1 MAHYADT
8 TDVREEAGNILV
20 VDFSD
25 AEIVE
30 EQEAAYD
37 FISSA
42 IGAYDTSNSKI
53 AALKKLEIK
62 MAASFVLD
70 HFSQYK
76 DKASEKLNQ
85 AMKLLETLKLGLT
98 GESADIGD
106 RFSTTAYASYSAAMS
121 EDRTQTTVLPY
132 SSMRPITGGID
143 DIGEEPYQ
151 REWYCYTPVKT
162 RPV

>member
-25 AEIVE
+25 PEIVE
-30 EQEAAYD
+30 EQEASYD

-42 IGAYDTSNSKI
+42 VGPYDDTNSKI

-62 MAASFVLD
+62 LAASFVLD

-76 DKASEKLNQ
+76 EKASEKLGQ
-85 AMKLLETLKLGLT
+85 SMKLLETLKSGLE
-98 GESADIGD
+98 GGAADVGD
-106 RFSTTAYASYSAAMS
+106 KFSTTSYQSYSAARS
-121 EDRTQTTVLPY
+121 ENPQQTTVLPY
-132 SSMRPITGGID
+132 SSMRPIQGGIND
-143 DIGEEPYQ
+143 VGEEPYQ
-151 REWYCYTPVKT
+151 RQWYCYTPVKT
-162 RPV
+162 RPA